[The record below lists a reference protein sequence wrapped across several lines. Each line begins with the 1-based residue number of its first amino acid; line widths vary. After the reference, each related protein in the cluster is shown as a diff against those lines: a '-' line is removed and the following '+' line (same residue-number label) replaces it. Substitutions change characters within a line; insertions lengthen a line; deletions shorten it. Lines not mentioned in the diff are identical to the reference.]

1 MGGVGGKEE
10 SKERSGSAR
19 EHESLGNLVAKC
31 PDSGTQ
37 ILALP
42 LISCGVWERYLT
54 SSCIDFLICSVGIET
69 IESFSIRHGNCLAPW
84 PAHSRC

>member
-1 MGGVGGKEE
+1 MWEGKKSQRKEAGVPGGM
-10 SKERSGSAR
+10 R
-19 EHESLGNLVAKC
+19 LGNFVTKC

-42 LISCGVWERYLT
+42 LISCGVWEHYLT
-54 SSCIDFLICSVGIET
+54 SFCIDFLICSIGIET

-84 PAHSRC
+84 QAHSRC

>member
-1 MGGVGGKEE
+1 MGGKEE

-19 EHESLGNLVAKC
+19 GHERLGNLVAKC

-42 LISCGVWERYLT
+42 LISCGVWEHCLT
-54 SSCIDFLICSVGIET
+54 SFCINFLICSIGIKT

-84 PAHSRC
+84 QAHSRC